1 MNRYVLEGI
10 IRDAQAGKRILCV
23 VPSREVQHI
32 ITRLESASGI
42 ALLRRSHGDE
52 RVLFTSGGGITFA
65 HARREAMRGHSADIV
80 VIDDVYY
87 LDQMFRLH
95 ADLKV
100 IVAAASGEIITYT

>member
-1 MNRYVLEGI
+1 MNRYVIDGI
-10 IRDAQAGKRILCV
+10 TRDAQAGKRIICV

-42 ALLRRSHGDE
+42 SLLRRSHGDQ
-52 RVLFTSGGGITFA
+52 RVMFTSGGGITFV
-65 HARREAMRGHSADIV
+65 HPQRETMRGHSADIV

-95 ADLKV
+95 ADLKAT
-100 IVAAASGEIITYT
+100 VAEASGEIITYT